1 MEPISTS
8 TAFTKWF
15 WMMVLALGG
24 GTSMPLGV
32 PPLPED
38 PVLARIAPEECL
50 AYFSSAGTAAADP
63 KSSNQTEQLLAE
75 PEVRALAAEVERL
88 IRSGVVQAAKRQG
101 AEEQALAED
110 GLMLLQHLLVRPMA
124 IYVSQ
129 VKLDRGS
136 QPGIRAGL
144 VVNLGDEVGPLKAA
158 LLRYW
163 SVIER
168 DRQTEAKVEA
178 DSFSFNVGSRDFRV
192 TWAIKGQH
200 LFVAVG
206 PGEWESLRKRANAD
220 RPQWLSSLR
229 QQLPVERTATVGMLN
244 VKALVSTLRPLIGT
258 QLDGVLESTGL
269 SAVSQV
275 GVVSGLDRTG
285 FVSRARMTLDREP
298 RGLLQLTVQ
307 PPLTAADLAV
317 IPRDATFAMAHKC
330 ALDKTLAEILAV
342 VGKLD
347 PRAAESFRSGVDR
360 AEKDLGLKLVD
371 DVLRPLGDSWR
382 LFDSPSEGGI
392 LTGATLSV
400 SLKDPAKA
408 AATHRKLLAIAKSG
422 LDRHPAGKRGPK
434 IGTFTFAGQEIY
446 YFVGA
451 HEADFPFTPAWC
463 LTDTEL
469 LVALFPEALKAYLSR
484 GAEFQ
489 SLAQSPEVAESLK
502 GEGDA
507 LALAYVDT
515 QRLFD
520 LLYPMLPIIVQLATP
535 ALNREGL
542 DVNVGA
548 WPSAKAIRAHLRPSV
563 TVVRRVEAG
572 IEITSRGTVPAAG
585 LVSAAPLV
593 LVPTL
598 SFRQAQAKRVQAAAM
613 QDVFAARDAAL
624 RTHSMNNLKQIGLA
638 MHNYHD
644 LHQTLPPAYRAE
656 NSGRPLLSW
665 RVLILPYIDQQ
676 ALYKEFHLDEPWD
689 SQHNKKLIERIPAV
703 YRSPGSKAAPGSTNY
718 LTIRGPDTVFPG
730 KDGVSFRQITDG
742 TSNTILVVEASD
754 EKAVVWTKP
763 DDFEYNAADP
773 QAGLVGLRS
782 QGFLTAICD
791 GSVRLIAPSIDKE
804 TLTRLILR
812 NDGKPVPPKF

>member
-24 GTSMPLGV
+24 GTSVPLGV

-88 IRSGVVQAAKRQG
+88 IRSGVVQAANRQG

-110 GLMLLQHLLVRPMA
+110 GLTLLKPLLVRPMT

-136 QPGIRAGL
+136 RPDIRAGMA
-144 VVNLGDEVGPLKAA
+144 VSLGEDAERLKAA
-158 LLRYW
+158 LLRLW
-163 SVIER
+163 SAMLK
-168 DRQTEAKVEA
+168 DGGKVLASGPDYFTVDLGPRGPE
-178 DSFSFNVGSRDFRV
+178 V
-192 TWAIKGQH
+192 TWGIHGQH
-200 LFVAVG
+200 LLIAIG
-206 PGEWESLRKRANAD
+206 PGEHQALFKRAHETPPPWVAT
-220 RPQWLSSLR
+220 LR
-229 QQLPVERTATVGMLN
+229 QQLPVERTSTVGMLN
-244 VKALVSTLRPLIGT
+244 VKSLVSTLRPLVGT

-275 GVVSGLDRTG
+275 AVVSGLDRTG

-400 SLKDPAKA
+400 SLKDPARA
-408 AATHRKLLAIAKSG
+408 AATYQKLLAIAKSG

-434 IGTFTFAGQEIY
+434 IGTFTFAGKEIY
-446 YFVGA
+446 YFAGA

-463 LTDTEL
+463 LTDKEL

-502 GEGDA
+502 GEGEA

-520 LLYPMLPIIVQLATP
+520 LLYPVLPVVVQLATP

-548 WPSAKAIRAHLRPSV
+548 WPSAKAIRSHLRPNV
-563 TVVRRVEAG
+563 TVVRRVATG
-572 IEITSRGTVPAAG
+572 IEITSRGTVPTAG
-585 LVSAAPLV
+585 LASAVPLV

-598 SFRQAQAKRVQAAAM
+598 SFRQAQAKRAQVAAL
-613 QDVFAARDAAL
+613 QDVFAAREAAQ
-624 RTHSMNNLKQIGLA
+624 RTHAMNNLKQIALA

-665 RVLILPYIDQQ
+665 RVLILPYIVQG
-676 ALYKEFHLDEPWD
+676 ALYREFHLDEPWD

-703 YRSPGSKAAPGSTNY
+703 YRSPGSKSAPGSTNY

-730 KDGVSFRQITDG
+730 KNSVSFRQITDG

-763 DDFEYNAADP
+763 DDFECNAADP
-773 QAGLVGLRS
+773 LGGLTGLRAA
-782 QGFLTAICD
+782 GFLATFCD
-791 GSVRLIAPSIDKE
+791 GSVRSIAQSVDKE